1 MNTTKI
7 LRNLIR
13 EEVKK
18 ALAGHSLNEAF
29 ASPILR
35 KILIGIP
42 GKNGYGSG
50 YSKEIA
56 QAFYNMSKVALDK
69 VEDSEIQRMDP
80 SLAYKTLK
88 KNGGENLI
96 VFYISEDGG
105 ENPYGKDSSAIQI
118 KPGTLLGIA
127 SGDNQFY
134 SMGWPKWNITSRK
147 KGVTMATGD
156 KGDNLGVS
164 KTGSGYGS
172 TGLYNV
178 KRVSEVADVAYV
190 IDLSNLKATKGTKE
204 KIALRTSQK
213 AGAVAFMSAKDFKN
227 DNLKRYQQILRDKA
241 ANSPIDKIV
250 LDTIGLVSD
259 SIKQGV
265 GNLTTGA
272 YDSIIVGTSPK
283 GREVKASDAANF
295 LRQVLDDYERYIQ
308 YSKQAK
314 QAASSGER
322 SNYYSQEAN
331 QYALSLKQKANKA
344 KTMDYAW

>member
-1 MNTTKI
+1 MNTTEI

-69 VEDSEIQRMDP
+69 VEDSEIQKMDP

-96 VFYISEDGG
+96 VFYISEQDKA
-105 ENPYGKDSSAIQI
+105 NPYAKDSYTKQI
-118 KPGTLLGIA
+118 KAGTLLGIA

-134 SMGWPKWNITSRK
+134 SMGWPKHVTSRQK
-147 KGVTMATGD
+147 SATMTPGT
-156 KGDNLGVS
+156 GDNLGVGKS
-164 KTGSGYGS
+164 GSGYGS

-178 KRVSEVADVAYV
+178 KRVSEIADVAYV

-272 YDSIIVGTSPK
+272 YDSIIVGTNPR

-314 QAASSGER
+314 EATANGIR
-322 SNYYSQEAN
+322 SNYYSEEAN
-331 QYALSLKQKANKA
+331 QYALYLKQKANKA
-344 KTMDYAW
+344 KTMDYGW

>member
-1 MNTTKI
+1 MNTKEI

-18 ALAGHSLNEAF
+18 ALTTHSLNEAF
-29 ASPILR
+29 ASSILR
-35 KILIGIP
+35 RILIGIP

-50 YSKEIA
+50 YSKDIA
-56 QAFYNMSKVALDK
+56 QAFYNMTKVALDK
-69 VEDSEIQRMDP
+69 VEDSDIQKMDP

-96 VFYISEDGG
+96 VFYISEEGG
-105 ENPYGKDSSAIQI
+105 ENTYGKNDYTRKI
-118 KPGTLLGIA
+118 KAGTLLGIA
-127 SGDNQFY
+127 SGDNKFY
-134 SMGWPKWNITSRK
+134 SIAKPFWSSASKQRPIMKPGT
-147 KGVTMATGD
+147 
-156 KGDNLGVS
+156 GDNLGVS
-164 KTGSGYGS
+164 KSGSGFGS

-178 KRVSEVADVAYV
+178 KRVSEIADVAYV
-190 IDLSNLKATKGTKE
+190 IDLSNLKTTKGTSE

-213 AGAVAFMSAKDFKN
+213 SGAVAFMSAKDFKN

-259 SIKQGV
+259 AIKQGV
-265 GNLTTGA
+265 GNLTTGE
-272 YDSIIVGTSPK
+272 YDNIIVGQNPR

-308 YSKQAK
+308 YTKQAS
-314 QAASSGER
+314 QAADGGNR
-322 SNYYSQEAN
+322 SNYYSEEAN
-331 QYALSLKQKANKA
+331 QYALSLKQKAVKA
-344 KTMDYAW
+344 KNMDYAW

>member
-1 MNTTKI
+1 MNTKEI

-18 ALAGHSLNEAF
+18 ALTTHSLNEAF

-35 KILIGIP
+35 RILIGIP

-50 YSKEIA
+50 YSKDIA

-69 VEDSEIQRMDP
+69 VEDSDIQKMDP

-96 VFYISEDGG
+96 VFYISEQDKA
-105 ENPYGKDSSAIQI
+105 NPYAKDSITKQI
-118 KPGTLLGIA
+118 KAGTLLGIA
-127 SGDNQFY
+127 SGDNKFY
-134 SMGWPKWNITSRK
+134 SMGWQKWLSVRDQRPIMTP
-147 KGVTMATGD
+147 GT
-156 KGDNLGVS
+156 GDNLGVGKS
-164 KTGSGYGS
+164 GSGYGS

-178 KRVSEVADVAYV
+178 KRVSEMADVAYV
-190 IDLSNLKATKGTKE
+190 IDLSNLKTTKGTSE

-213 AGAVAFMSAKDFKN
+213 SGAVAFMTAKQFKQ
-227 DNLKRYQQILRDKA
+227 DNIDRYTMILRDKA
-241 ANSPIDKIV
+241 SNSPIDKIV

-259 SIKQGV
+259 AIKQGV

-272 YDSIIVGTSPK
+272 YDSIIVGRSPR

-308 YSKQAK
+308 NTKEAKAAAEGGRRDSYYSAQAK
-314 QAASSGER
+314 EF
-322 SNYYSQEAN
+322 
-331 QYALSLKQKANKA
+331 ALALKQKSVKA
-344 KTMDYAW
+344 KNMDYAW